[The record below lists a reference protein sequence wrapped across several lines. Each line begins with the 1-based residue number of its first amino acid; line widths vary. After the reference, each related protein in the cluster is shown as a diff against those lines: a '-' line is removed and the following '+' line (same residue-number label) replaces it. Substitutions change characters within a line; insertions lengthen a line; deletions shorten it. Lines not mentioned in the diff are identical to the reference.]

1 MARPKSQVSEQIPSL
16 KNWGGVRSVQKRL
29 ERSSTITGNREAIAY
44 QMVSMAM
51 TNITHI
57 ATWDDQGRL
66 RVKSASEIPEH
77 ALASIKKINARV
89 DRDGNSFLEIELYD
103 KVALLRLL
111 AKASGLLDNPDDGN
125 EKPSV
130 IDVNVVAPDREARDD

>member
-51 TNITHI
+51 TNITQI

-66 RVKSASEIPEH
+66 RVKTASEIPEH
-77 ALASIKKINARV
+77 ALASIKKISARV
-89 DRDGNSFLEIELYD
+89 DKEGNSYLEVELYD

>member
-1 MARPKSQVSEQIPSL
+1 MARTKSQISEQIPSL
-16 KNWGGVRSVQKRL
+16 KNWGGVRSVQRRM
-29 ERSSTITGNREAIAY
+29 ERSATITGNREAIAY

-57 ATWDDQGRL
+57 ATWDEDGRL
-66 RVKSASEIPEH
+66 KVKSASQIPEH

-89 DRDGNSFLEIELYD
+89 DKDGNSYLEIELYD

-111 AKASGLLDNPDDGN
+111 AKASGLLDNPDDGS

-130 IDVNVVAPDREARDD
+130 IDVNVVAPNREERDE

>member
-66 RVKSASEIPEH
+66 RVKTASEIPEH
-77 ALASIKKINARV
+77 ALASIKKISARV
-89 DRDGNSFLEIELYD
+89 DKEGNSYLEVELYD

-111 AKASGLLDNPDDGN
+111 AKASGLLDSPDDGSD
-125 EKPSV
+125 KPSV

>member
-66 RVKSASEIPEH
+66 RVKTASEIPEH
-77 ALASIKKINARV
+77 ALASIKKISSRV
-89 DRDGNSFLEIELYD
+89 DKEGNSYLEVELYD

-111 AKASGLLDNPDDGN
+111 AKASGLLDSPDDGSD
-125 EKPSV
+125 KPSV

>member
-1 MARPKSQVSEQIPSL
+1 MARPKSQISEQIPSL
-16 KNWGGVRSVQKRL
+16 RNWGGVRSVQRRM
-29 ERSSTITGNREAIAY
+29 ERSATITGNREAIAY

-57 ATWDDQGRL
+57 ATWDEDGRL
-66 RVKSASEIPEH
+66 KVKSASQIPEH

-89 DRDGNSFLEIELYD
+89 DKDGNSYLEIELYD

-111 AKASGLLDNPDDGN
+111 AKASGLLDNPDDGS

-130 IDVNVVAPDREARDD
+130 IDVNVVAPNREEE

>member
-66 RVKSASEIPEH
+66 RVKTASEIPEH
-77 ALASIKKINARV
+77 ALASIKKISARV
-89 DRDGNSFLEIELYD
+89 DREGNSYLEVELYD

-111 AKASGLLDNPDDGN
+111 AKASGLLDSPDDGSD
-125 EKPSV
+125 KPSV
-130 IDVNVVAPDREARDD
+130 IDVNVVAPDREARDE

>member
-1 MARPKSQVSEQIPSL
+1 MARPKSQISEQIPSL
-16 KNWGGVRSVQKRL
+16 KNWGGVRSVQRRM
-29 ERSSTITGNREAIAY
+29 ERSATITGNREAIAY

-57 ATWDDQGRL
+57 ATWDEDGRL
-66 RVKSASEIPEH
+66 KVKSASQIPEH
-77 ALASIKKINARV
+77 ALASIKKINARM
-89 DRDGNSFLEIELYD
+89 DKDGNSYLEIELYD

-111 AKASGLLDNPDDGN
+111 AKASGLLDNPDDGS

-130 IDVNVVAPDREARDD
+130 IDVNVVAPNREEE

>member
-29 ERSSTITGNREAIAY
+29 ERSGTITGNREAIAY

-66 RVKSASEIPEH
+66 RVKTASEIPEH
-77 ALASIKKINARV
+77 ALASIKKISARV
-89 DRDGNSFLEIELYD
+89 DREGNSYLEVELYD

-111 AKASGLLDNPDDGN
+111 AKASGLLDSPDDGSD
-125 EKPSV
+125 KPSV
-130 IDVNVVAPDREARDD
+130 IDVNVVAPDREARDE